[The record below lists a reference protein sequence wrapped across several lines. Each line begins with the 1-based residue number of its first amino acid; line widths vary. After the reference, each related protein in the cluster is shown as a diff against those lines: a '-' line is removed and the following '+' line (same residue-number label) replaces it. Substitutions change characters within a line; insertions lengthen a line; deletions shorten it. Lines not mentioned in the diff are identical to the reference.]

1 MPHTGHVRKD
11 LYEAQAPTSAG
22 MMRSVVAASLGLA
35 AGQGARNMFAPVP
48 PGQVYTNQYP
58 TQYVQYDA
66 ATQYAYEQ
74 PVFTNVYSIQEG
86 LGVVT
91 QALESSFSAVS
102 KPIFATTRSFCSS
115 FQCGQEF
122 APNSKFEALRII
134 SFFNLVRKLKRK

>member
-1 MPHTGHVRKD
+1 
-11 LYEAQAPTSAG
+11 

-58 TQYVQYDA
+58 AQYVQYDA

-86 LGVVT
+86 RGVVT

-102 KPIFATTRSFCSS
+102 KPIFASTC
-115 FQCGQEF
+115 
-122 APNSKFEALRII
+122 
-134 SFFNLVRKLKRK
+134 SFFSIFKFCKNLHRSNFEI